1 MLIVVISSL
10 FVCHSPDGTIFFVFR
25 SLQIIHILLQVLTIE
40 VSVEHFTWAVRS
52 PFLQL
57 RFIDTVIVTLQ
68 CQLCGP
74 FLSCFS
80 WLFFKVSPSAKP
92 FIWKLVIFTYTFCP
106 FNCSLLHKFLLR
118 QFLLSDSNSEVQP
131 RETITPSWMEK
142 SSLGIFH
149 CLFVEVFLF
158 SSVILFH

>member
-92 FIWKLVIFTYTFCP
+92 FIWKLVIFTCTFY
-106 FNCSLLHKFLLR
+106 CSLLHKFLWKAVSLVSYQFWSSAQR
-118 QFLLSDSNSEVQP
+118 NDYSFLNGETFFRNFLL
-131 RETITPSWMEK
+131 
-142 SSLGIFH
+142 
-149 CLFVEVFLF
+149 FVCWSVSF

>member
-1 MLIVVISSL
+1 MLIVLISSL

-25 SLQIIHILLQVLTIE
+25 SLQIIHILLQLLTIE

-92 FIWKLVIFTYTFCP
+92 FIWKLVIFTCTFL
-106 FNCSLLHKFLLR
+106 SILLHKFLWR
-118 QFLLSDSNSEVQP
+118 QSLLSDTNSEVQP